1 MPAGAPLGNQNA
13 VKNKPYRDA
22 LNRVLAQLEIKD
34 ADGNVVVKAGEALRA
49 MIEAQ
54 VTAAILKADSTAAR
68 DVADR
73 LDGKPAQ
80 QVALTGAD
88 DGPIVLKISSEDGKV
103 V

>member
-1 MPAGAPLGNQNA
+1 MAERGGQPGNTNA
-13 VKNKPYRDA
+13 TKNKPYREA

-34 ADGNVVVKAGEALRA
+34 ESGKVIVPAGQALRA

-54 VTAAILKADSTAAR
+54 VRIAILKSDTTAAR

-80 QVALTGAD
+80 QVQLAGHDGEALVVKFESAD
-88 DGPIVLKISSEDGKV
+88 ESA
-103 V
+103 

>member
-1 MPAGAPLGNQNA
+1 MPGGAPVGNTNA

-22 LNRVLAQLEIKD
+22 LSRVLAQLEIKD
-34 ADGNVVVKAGEALRA
+34 SNGNVIVPAGQALRA

-80 QVALTGAD
+80 QVQLSGDAD
-88 DGPIVLKISSEDGKV
+88 APLKIIHESK
-103 V
+103 